1 MRGAAPRLLAAGGLI
16 LALSTL
22 APAQTASPASASQAQ
37 QDSIRTTQPGPPGP
51 SARDTS
57 ATAKSRAD
65 TVIVVKHQFNHR
77 EQIITGS
84 IIMTCLALMMVTMN
98 NYNPR

>member
-1 MRGAAPRLLAAGGLI
+1 MRAAAPRFLAVAGLI
-16 LALSTL
+16 LALLSRV
-22 APAQTASPASASQAQ
+22 PAQTPSPASAARAQ

-57 ATAKSRAD
+57 SASKSRAD